1 MGKGQVQHDRW
12 RVFQSRR
19 DIELAQQILARI
31 RRPLGWNPVGF
42 RQAGHVQGATAGND
56 AVIQGDQV
64 VAGFDA
70 MASEYRLDRIYMLS
84 DELVGI
90 NAQPVGAKPI
100 ATAEETRVVVTQVG
114 AHDTHGLTCPLIRP
128 S

>member
-1 MGKGQVQHDRW
+1 M
-12 RVFQSRR
+12 
-19 DIELAQQILARI
+19 
-31 RRPLGWNPVGF
+31 
-42 RQAGHVQGATAGND
+42 
-56 AVIQGDQV
+56 IQGDQV

-114 AHDTHGLTCPLIRP
+114 AHDTHGLACPLIRP